1 MTREEVLKKLW
12 TFKMVKGEKYQ
23 ITRIGLFGSFAKG
36 DVRRDS
42 DVDIIVEQ
50 KKPDLFILGSIKV
63 DLEKELGR
71 PVDIIRLRKGMN
83 PFLKKRIEQEA
94 IYV

>member
-1 MTREEVLKKLW
+1 MTREEVLKKLR

-23 ITRIGLFGSFAKG
+23 ITRIGLFGSVAKG

-71 PVDIIRLRKGMN
+71 PVDIIRLHKGMN